1 MEAVFPASG
10 NEFSIEC
17 YSFLRVETDFF
28 SSALLFRAHFVL
40 VETIIQIK
48 VNQFLIE
55 KPLSYY
61 WKPFSTRFVYIF
73 LPVEADFRHSENVF
87 FLTKPSFRLV
97 ESEFLFSGNSILL
110 FTAFLSSCGNHC
122 LLQNPFPLVKMKD
135 FLETSFPLDGKKAI
149 TGGIL

>member
-1 MEAVFPASG
+1 MESVFPASG

-73 LPVEADFRHSENVF
+73 LLVKADFRHSENVF

-97 ESEFLFSGNSILL
+97 ESFLQKPLL
-110 FTAFLSSCGNHC
+110 ALKSVSTSRMKD
-122 LLQNPFPLVKMKD
+122 LLINAFPLYVKVAST
-135 FLETSFPLDGKKAI
+135 LKKS
-149 TGGIL
+149 